1 MPFQD
6 KKSVSYKSNRGFDTY
21 SNNFKQI
28 VKHFRAVKIAFELLY
43 NAYCL
48 ESNSDK
54 WQSHRHATFFLHLRV
69 YRRLFYGLRIQNTL
83 EETAASW
90 GE

>member
-43 NAYCL
+43 NAHCL

-54 WQSHRHATFFLHLRV
+54 WQSHHATFFYICV
-69 YRRLFYGLRIQNTL
+69 STEDCFM
-83 EETAASW
+83 A
-90 GE
+90 